1 MALMPTTKDSRLDLI
16 RAVLAD
22 AALAF
27 VATVVIDLIIASLA
41 AAGIITMVLA
51 YVLLGLA
58 WLVATI
64 GTFLVLWPVAHRHR
78 VIFSCFLACM
88 LATVGWYE
96 TKHYVEPPSAKDIA
110 QEVSKLIG
118 PLPEVAQKTV
128 KPESEPKIDGPLIST
143 VGKTYFRCPLP
154 PVPTD
159 RTREQI
165 LSDMKERIQA
175 ARDTF
180 GVSLQVNDLPNGRQ
194 IIMEPI
200 TEEAKFLMSGAR
212 RWTLEVRKSGPDLL
226 ITSILDFVEPLSMLG
241 KLRVDPKSD
250 QTMLEHRYIE
260 EMLHIPSGKCQ
271 ML

>member
-1 MALMPTTKDSRLDLI
+1 MPTTKDSRLDLI

-27 VATVVIDLIIASLA
+27 VATVAIGLIIASLA
-41 AAGIITMVLA
+41 SAGIITMTLA

-64 GTFLVLWPVAHRHR
+64 GTFLVPWPIAHRHR
-78 VIFSCFLACM
+78 VIFSCSLACM
-88 LATVGWYE
+88 LAAVGWYE

-110 QEVSKLIG
+110 QEVSKLIAR
-118 PLPEVAQKTV
+118 LPEPPQTTV
-128 KPESEPKIDGPLIST
+128 NPTEPKIDGPLLST
-143 VGKTYFRCPLP
+143 IGKTYFRCPLP

-165 LSDMKERIQA
+165 LSDVKERIQA

-180 GVSLQVNDLPNGRQ
+180 GVSMRVNDLSNGRQ

-200 TEEAKFLMSGAR
+200 TDEAKSQMTGAT
-212 RWTLEVRKSGPDLL
+212 RWTLEMRKSGPDLL
-226 ITSILDFVEPLSMLG
+226 VSSILEFAEPLSMLG
-241 KLRVDPKSD
+241 KLRMDPKSP

-260 EMLHIPSGKCQ
+260 AMLHIPSGKCQ

>member
-1 MALMPTTKDSRLDLI
+1 MPTTKDSKLELI

-27 VATVVIDLIIASLA
+27 VATMVIGLVIASLA
-41 AAGIITMVLA
+41 AAGIITISLA

-58 WLVATI
+58 WLVAVI
-64 GTFLVLWPVAHRHR
+64 GTFLVPWPIAHRHR

-88 LATVGWYE
+88 LAVVGWYE
-96 TKHYVEPPSAKDIA
+96 TKHYVEPPSARDIA
-110 QEVSKLIG
+110 QEVSKLIA
-118 PLPEVAQKTV
+118 PLPQIAQTMTK
-128 KPESEPKIDGPLIST
+128 SDAEPRIDGPLIST
-143 VGKTYFRCPLP
+143 IGKTFFRCPLP

-175 ARDTF
+175 ARETF
-180 GVSLQVNDLPNGRQ
+180 GVALRVNELSNGRQ

-200 TEEAKFLMSGAR
+200 TDEAKSQMSGAT
-212 RWTLEVRKSGPDLL
+212 RWILEMRKSGPDLL
-226 ITSILDFVEPLSMLG
+226 ITSILELPESLGMLG
-241 KLRVDPKSD
+241 KLRMDPKSA
-250 QTMLEHRYIE
+250 QTTLEHRYIE
-260 EMLHIPSGKCQ
+260 EMFHLPSGQCQ

>member
-1 MALMPTTKDSRLDLI
+1 MALMSTTKVSKLDLI

-27 VATVVIDLIIASLA
+27 IATVVIGLVVASLA
-41 AAGIITMVLA
+41 AAGVITMNLA

-58 WLVATI
+58 WLVAAI
-64 GTFLVLWPVAHRHR
+64 GTFLVPWPIAHRHR
-78 VIFSCFLACM
+78 AIFSCFLACM
-88 LATVGWYE
+88 LVIVGWYE

-110 QEVSKLIG
+110 HEVSKLIM
-118 PLPEVAQKTV
+118 PLPRTNQAAVV
-128 KPESEPKIDGPLIST
+128 PEPKIDGPLIST
-143 VGKTYFRCPLP
+143 IGKTFFRCPLP

-165 LSDMKERIQA
+165 LSDVKERIQA
-175 ARDTF
+175 ARETF
-180 GVSLQVNDLPNGRQ
+180 GVSMRVNELSNGRQ

-200 TEEAKFLMSGAR
+200 TDEAKLQMSGAT
-212 RWTLEVRKSGPDLL
+212 RWTLEMRKSGPDLL
-226 ITSILDFVEPLSMLG
+226 ITSILDFAEPLSILG

>member
-1 MALMPTTKDSRLDLI
+1 MAVMPTTKDSRLDLI

-27 VATVVIDLIIASLA
+27 IATVVTGLIIASLA
-41 AAGIITMVLA
+41 AAGIITMNLA

-58 WLVATI
+58 WLVAVI
-64 GTFLVLWPVAHRHR
+64 GTFLVPCPVAHRHR

-88 LATVGWYE
+88 LVVVGWYE
-96 TKHYVEPPSAKDIA
+96 TKHYVEPPSARDIA
-110 QEVSKLIG
+110 QEVSKLIA
-118 PLPEVAQKTV
+118 PLPESPVNPT
-128 KPESEPKIDGPLIST
+128 EPKIDGPLLST
-143 VGKTYFRCPLP
+143 IGKTYFRCPLP

-165 LSDMKERIQA
+165 LSDVKERIQA

-180 GVSLQVNDLPNGRQ
+180 GVSMQVNDLSNGRQ

-200 TEEAKFLMSGAR
+200 TDEAKSQMTGAT
-212 RWTLEVRKSGPDLL
+212 RWTLEMRNSGPDLL
-226 ITSILDFVEPLSMLG
+226 VTNILEFAEPLSMLG
-241 KLRVDPKSD
+241 KLRMDPKSR

-260 EMLHIPSGKCQ
+260 EMLHMPSGKCQ